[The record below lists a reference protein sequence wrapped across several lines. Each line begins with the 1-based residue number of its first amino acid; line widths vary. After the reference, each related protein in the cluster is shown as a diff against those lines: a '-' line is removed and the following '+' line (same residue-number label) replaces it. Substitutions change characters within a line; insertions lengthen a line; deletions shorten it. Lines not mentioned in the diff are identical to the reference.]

1 MHGAEMFVM
10 AEDTE
15 DERSGGKS
23 MNAVVITWLDDGVAW
38 TSLLVVGMKAG
49 I

>member
-1 MHGAEMFVM
+1 MHGTEMSVM

-15 DERSGGKS
+15 DERNGGKS

-38 TSLLVVGMKAG
+38 TSLLVVGVEAG